1 MTKLCNY
8 EVEFEEHI
16 EWNETK
22 VKECLTNTTALF
34 VPIHQYSKFRVL
46 IIMGLNDNI
55 NDILTVFYDLY
66 FTDMRYK
73 ITSETKWNR
82 CQF

>member
-8 EVEFEEHI
+8 EVEFEESI
-16 EWNETK
+16 EWSESK
-22 VKECLTNTTALF
+22 VKECLTNNSTLF
-34 VPIHQYSKFRVL
+34 VPIYQYSKFRVL

-73 ITSETKWNR
+73 ITSETKWTR
-82 CQF
+82 CKF

>member
-1 MTKLCNY
+1 MKLTNY

-22 VKECLTNTTALF
+22 VKECLTNTTTLF

-46 IIMGLNDNI
+46 VIMGLNDNI

-73 ITSETKWNR
+73 ITSETKWSK
-82 CQF
+82 CHF